1 MRLSAVAWV
10 LWTLIVLTSL
20 YYAAQALPYLA
31 SPIEHLRLRP
41 DPPGEAWALRLHA
54 VGGLIALGL
63 GPWQL
68 LTPLRRRA
76 PSLHRLAGY
85 GYVLAVAMGV
95 AGAVVIA
102 RTPGG
107 AAANAF
113 AFYALAA
120 LWAIA
125 TSLALAHA
133 IAKRWRQHQRWM
145 YRSFALSF
153 AAVTLR
159 AGMPMLQDMGFA
171 ASDIYTIAAWAS
183 WTLNLIVVE
192 WIVLPLCADAPDK
205 VDCRIKR

>member
-1 MRLSAVAWV
+1 MKMSAITFV
-10 LWTLIVLTSL
+10 LWMLILSVSL

-31 SPIEHLRLRP
+31 SPIEHLRLQP

-54 VGGLIALGL
+54 VGGLVALALGPL
-63 GPWQL
+63 QL

-76 PSLHRLAGY
+76 PALHRFCGY
-85 GYVLAVAMGV
+85 GYVLAVTMGV
-95 AGAVVIA
+95 VGAVVIA

-107 AAANAF
+107 AGANAF

-120 LWAIA
+120 IWTIA

-159 AGMPMLQDMGFA
+159 AGMPLLQEMGFA
-171 ASDIYTIAAWAS
+171 ASDLYTIAAWAS

-192 WIVLPLCADAPDK
+192 WIVLPLWADASDK
-205 VDCRIKR
+205 TELKD

>member
-1 MRLSAVAWV
+1 MTMRAVTWVFWTFLLS
-10 LWTLIVLTSL
+10 TSL

-31 SPIEHLRLRP
+31 APIEHLRLRP
-41 DPPGEAWALRLHA
+41 NPPGEAWALRLHA
-54 VGGLIALGL
+54 VGGLVALAL

-76 PSLHRLAGY
+76 PGLHRLGGY
-85 GYVLAVAMGV
+85 GYVIAVAMGV

-107 AAANAF
+107 AGANAF
-113 AFYALAA
+113 AFYALAVI
-120 LWAIA
+120 WTIA

-159 AGMPMLQDMGFA
+159 AGMPMLQEMGFA
-171 ASDIYTIAAWAS
+171 ASDLYTIAAWAS

-192 WIVLPLCADAPDK
+192 WIVLPLCSDAKDQTEFK
-205 VDCRIKR
+205 D